1 MAQVIY
7 EIRIR
12 GALGARTTAA
22 FDDEMEVSTETVL
35 RGSLEDQ
42 AALHRML
49 DRIRDLGLDLVAV
62 HQLGAPAAP

>member
-1 MAQVIY
+1 MPMGHVIY

-22 FDDEMEVSTETVL
+22 FAEMEVSTETVL
-35 RGSLEDQ
+35 RGPLDDQ
-42 AALHRML
+42 ATLHRLL

-62 HQLGAPAAP
+62 RQVASSPR